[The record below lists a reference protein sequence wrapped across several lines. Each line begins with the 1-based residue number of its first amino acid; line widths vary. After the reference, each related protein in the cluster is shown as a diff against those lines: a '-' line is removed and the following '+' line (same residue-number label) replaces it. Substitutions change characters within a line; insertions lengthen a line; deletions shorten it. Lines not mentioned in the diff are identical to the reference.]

1 MDIFRKRINIRGN
14 NVNLNDRLV
23 RRALFF
29 TIYLAFGIFIAFI
42 GLAIVSLFFRIS
54 LNGFLQSL
62 TTEVVVEAIKLSILT
77 SFSSLIIVIVLGTPI
92 AYINA
97 RHRYL
102 GKQLVDTLIDLPVVL
117 PPAVAGLGLL
127 MAFGR
132 RGLIGQYLSAFGFD
146 IAFTTLAVIMAQ
158 VFVSSPF
165 YIRQAKTS
173 FEDVNS
179 EFEAAARTLGAT
191 PLSVFFRITVPIA
204 MNGLVSGAIM
214 AWARALG
221 EFGATIMFA
230 GNFQGRTQT
239 MPLAI
244 YSALESN
251 LDAAIS
257 LAIILVTV
265 SFIIIAIIKSLTGV
279 TFFAPASDRI

>member
-1 MDIFRKRINIRGN
+1 MDILRKRINIRGN

-23 RRALFF
+23 SRALFF
-29 TIYLAFGIFIAFI
+29 TVYLAFGIFIAFI

-77 SFSSLIIVIVLGTPI
+77 SLSSLIIVIVLGTPI

-214 AWARALG
+214 TWARALG

-239 MPLAI
+239 MPLAV

-265 SFIIIAIIKSLTGV
+265 SFIIIVIIKSLTGV

>member
-1 MDIFRKRINIRGN
+1 MHILRKRMNIRGN

-42 GLAIVSLFFRIS
+42 GLAIISLFFRIS

-102 GKQLVDTLIDLPVVL
+102 GKQLIDTLIDLPVVL

-230 GNFQGRTQT
+230 GNFQGKTQT
-239 MPLAI
+239 MPLAV

-265 SFIIIAIIKSLTGV
+265 SFIIIVIIKSLTGV
-279 TFFAPASDRI
+279 TFFAPASDHI

>member
-1 MDIFRKRINIRGN
+1 MNILRKRLNISGN
-14 NVNLNDRLV
+14 SVNSNDRLV

-29 TIYLAFGIFIAFI
+29 TIYLVFGIFVAFI
-42 GLAIVSLFFRIS
+42 SLVIVSLFFRIS
-54 LNGFLQSL
+54 LNSFLQSL
-62 TTEVVVEAIKLSILT
+62 TTEVVVEAVKLSILT
-77 SFSSLIIVIVLGTPI
+77 SFFSLIIVIVLGTPI

-221 EFGATIMFA
+221 EFGATVMFA

-244 YSALESN
+244 YSVLESN

-257 LAIILVTV
+257 LAIILVIV

-279 TFFAPASDRI
+279 TFFAPVSDRI

>member
-1 MDIFRKRINIRGN
+1 MDILGKRINIRGN

-239 MPLAI
+239 MPLAV

-251 LDAAIS
+251 LDVAIS

-265 SFIIIAIIKSLTGV
+265 SFIIIVIIKSLTGV
-279 TFFAPASDRI
+279 TFFAPASDRM

>member
-1 MDIFRKRINIRGN
+1 MDILRKRLNIRGN
-14 NVNLNDRLV
+14 SVNFNDRLV
-23 RRALFF
+23 KRALFL

-42 GLAIVSLFFRIS
+42 GLVIVSLFFRIS

-191 PLSVFFRITVPIA
+191 PLSVFFRITVPMA

-221 EFGATIMFA
+221 EFGATVMFA

>member
-1 MDIFRKRINIRGN
+1 MDILRKRLNIRGN
-14 NVNLNDRLV
+14 SVNFNDRLV
-23 RRALFF
+23 KRALFL

-146 IAFTTLAVIMAQ
+146 IAFTTLAVIIAQ
-158 VFVSSPF
+158 VFVSSSF

-221 EFGATIMFA
+221 EFGATVMFA

-239 MPLAI
+239 MPLAV

-265 SFIIIAIIKSLTGV
+265 SFIIIVIIKSLTGV

>member
-1 MDIFRKRINIRGN
+1 MNILHKRLNISGN
-14 NVNLNDRLV
+14 SVNPNNSLV

-29 TIYLAFGIFIAFI
+29 TIYLVFGIFIAFI
-42 GLAIVSLFFRIS
+42 SLAIVSLFFRIS
-54 LNGFLQSL
+54 LNGFFQSL

-77 SFSSLIIVIVLGTPI
+77 SFFSLIIVIVLGTPI

-97 RHRYL
+97 RYRYL
-102 GKQLVDTLIDLPVVL
+102 GKQLVDTLIDIPVVL

-132 RGLIGQYLSAFGFD
+132 RGLVGQYLSAFGFD

-191 PLSVFFRITVPIA
+191 PLGVFFRITVPIA

-221 EFGATIMFA
+221 EFGATVMFA

-257 LAIILVTV
+257 LAIILVIV
-265 SFIIIAIIKSLTGV
+265 SFIIIAVIKSLTGI
-279 TFFAPASDRI
+279 TFFAPVSDRT

>member
-1 MDIFRKRINIRGN
+1 MHILRKRMNIRGN

-42 GLAIVSLFFRIS
+42 GLAIISLFFRIS

-102 GKQLVDTLIDLPVVL
+102 GKQLIDTLIDLPVVL

-179 EFEAAARTLGAT
+179 EFESAARTLGAT

-230 GNFQGRTQT
+230 GNFQGKTQT
-239 MPLAI
+239 MPLAV

-265 SFIIIAIIKSLTGV
+265 SFIIIVIIKSLTGV
-279 TFFAPASDRI
+279 TFFAPALDRI

>member
-1 MDIFRKRINIRGN
+1 MDILRKRLNIRGN
-14 NVNLNDRLV
+14 SVNFNDRLV
-23 RRALFF
+23 KRALFL

-42 GLAIVSLFFRIS
+42 GLVIASLFFRIS

-146 IAFTTLAVIMAQ
+146 IAFTTLAVIMAR

-221 EFGATIMFA
+221 EFGATVMFA

-265 SFIIIAIIKSLTGV
+265 SFIIIVIIKSLTGV

>member
-1 MDIFRKRINIRGN
+1 MDILRKRINTRGK

-23 RRALFF
+23 KKALFF
-29 TIYLAFGIFIAFI
+29 TIYLTFGIFIAFI
-42 GLAIVSLFFRIS
+42 GLVIVSLFFRIS

-77 SFSSLIIVIVLGTPI
+77 SFSSLIIVIALGTPI

-97 RHRYL
+97 RHRYW
-102 GKQLVDTLIDLPVVL
+102 GKELVDTLIDLPVVL

-191 PLSVFFRITVPIA
+191 PLSVFFRITAPIA

-239 MPLAI
+239 MPLAV

-257 LAIILVTV
+257 LAVILVTV

-279 TFFAPASDRI
+279 TFLAPTSDRI

>member
-77 SFSSLIIVIVLGTPI
+77 SLSSLIIVIVLGTPI

-221 EFGATIMFA
+221 EFGATVMFA

-279 TFFAPASDRI
+279 TFFGPASDRI

>member
-279 TFFAPASDRI
+279 TFFGPASDRI

>member
-1 MDIFRKRINIRGN
+1 MNRLRKRLNISGN
-14 NVNLNDRLV
+14 SVNPNDRLV

-29 TIYLAFGIFIAFI
+29 TIYLVFGIFIAFI
-42 GLAIVSLFFRIS
+42 SLAIVSLFFRIS
-54 LNGFLQSL
+54 LNSFLQSL

-77 SFSSLIIVIVLGTPI
+77 SFFSLIIVIVLGTPI

-97 RHRYL
+97 RYRYL
-102 GKQLVDTLIDLPVVL
+102 GKQLVDTLIDIPVVL

-132 RGLIGQYLSAFGFD
+132 RGLIGQYLGAFGFD

-191 PLSVFFRITVPIA
+191 PLGVFFRITVPIA

-221 EFGATIMFA
+221 EFGATVMFA

-257 LAIILVTV
+257 LAIILVIV
-265 SFIIIAIIKSLTGV
+265 SFIIIAVIKSLTGI
-279 TFFAPASDRI
+279 TFFAPVSDRT

>member
-1 MDIFRKRINIRGN
+1 MNILRKRLNISGN
-14 NVNLNDRLV
+14 SVNSNDRLV

-29 TIYLAFGIFIAFI
+29 TIYLVFGIFVAFI
-42 GLAIVSLFFRIS
+42 SLVIVSLFFRIS
-54 LNGFLQSL
+54 LNSFLQSL

-77 SFSSLIIVIVLGTPI
+77 SFFSLIIVIVLGTPI

-221 EFGATIMFA
+221 EFGATVMFA

-244 YSALESN
+244 YSVLESN

-257 LAIILVTV
+257 LAIILVIV

-279 TFFAPASDRI
+279 TFFAPVSDRI

>member
-1 MDIFRKRINIRGN
+1 MNRLRKRLNISGN
-14 NVNLNDRLV
+14 SVNPNDRLV

-29 TIYLAFGIFIAFI
+29 TIYLVFGIFIAFI
-42 GLAIVSLFFRIS
+42 SLAIVSLFFRIS
-54 LNGFLQSL
+54 LNSFLQSL

-77 SFSSLIIVIVLGTPI
+77 SFFSLIIVIVLGTPI

-97 RHRYL
+97 RYRYL
-102 GKQLVDTLIDLPVVL
+102 GKQLVDTLIDIPVVL

-191 PLSVFFRITVPIA
+191 PLGVFFRITVPIA

-221 EFGATIMFA
+221 EFGATVMFA

-257 LAIILVTV
+257 LAIILVIV
-265 SFIIIAIIKSLTGV
+265 SFIIIAVIKSLTGI
-279 TFFAPASDRI
+279 TFFAPVSDRT